1 VVDGVKA
8 PRTRQVEKVNTVS
21 KILTL
26 NGVLCIVFVIAGVIL
41 YVTHNGAAGQGA
53 FGTATGLAI
62 GSGTATVIVNAN
74 AKNGTTTPPPTSTA
88 TDPTP
93 PPKG

>member
-1 VVDGVKA
+1 VVDGVRA

-74 AKNGTTTPPPTSTA
+74 AKNGTTPPSTSTA

>member
-1 VVDGVKA
+1 
-8 PRTRQVEKVNTVS
+8 VNTVS

-74 AKNGTTTPPPTSTA
+74 AKNGTTTSPASSSTE
-88 TDPTP
+88 TPTP
-93 PPKG
+93 PKG

>member
-1 VVDGVKA
+1 
-8 PRTRQVEKVNTVS
+8 VNATVS

-26 NGVLCIVFVIAGVIL
+26 NGVLCIVFVIAGVVL
-41 YVTHNGAAGQGA
+41 YVTHNGSAGQGA

-74 AKNGTTTPPPTSTA
+74 AKNGTTTPPTPAAPESTA
-88 TDPTP
+88 